1 MENYSK
7 PTPTPDPVTEKY
19 WGAAR
24 HNKLLVQ
31 KCGACGA
38 YQTLPQS
45 YCRHCLSENLQWTQA
60 RGTGKIYSFT
70 IVHRAPSSA
79 FEKDLPYTVALVEL
93 DEGARMM
100 SNIVEIEPQDVRVGM
115 PVEAV
120 FDAISP
126 TISLPKFRPVKTRKP
141 S

>member
-7 PTPTPDPVTEKY
+7 PAPIPDRVTGRY
-19 WGAAR
+19 WEAAQQ
-24 HNKLLVQ
+24 HKLLIQ
-31 KCGACGA
+31 RCDNCGG

-45 YCRHCLSENLQWTQA
+45 YCRRCLSENLEWTQA

-70 IVHRAPSSA
+70 IIQRAPSSA
-79 FEKDLPYTVALVEL
+79 FEKDVPYTVALVEL

-100 SNIVEIEPQDVRVGM
+100 SNIVEIGPQDVRVGM

-120 FDAISP
+120 FDTISP
-126 TISLPKFRPVKTRKP
+126 TISLPKFRPLKTRKP

>member
-7 PTPTPDPVTEKY
+7 PTPTPDPVTTKY
-19 WGAAR
+19 WEGAR
-24 HNKLLVQ
+24 QNKLLIQ
-31 KCGACGA
+31 KCGDCGT

-45 YCRHCLSENLQWTQA
+45 YCRHCLSEDLAWTQA

-70 IVHRAPSSA
+70 IVHRAPSGA
-79 FEKDLPYTVALVEL
+79 FESDVPYTVALVEL

-100 SNIVEIEPQDVRVGM
+100 SNIVEIGPQDVRVGM
-115 PVEAV
+115 PVEAI

-126 TISLPKFRPVKTRKP
+126 TISLPKFRPLKTRRP